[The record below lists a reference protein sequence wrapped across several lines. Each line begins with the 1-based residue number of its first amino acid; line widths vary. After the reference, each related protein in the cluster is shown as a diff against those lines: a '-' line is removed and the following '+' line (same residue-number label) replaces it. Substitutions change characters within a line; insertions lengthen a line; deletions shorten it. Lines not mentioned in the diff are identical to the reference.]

1 MIFNEELKMY
11 VLISVEDF
19 ELPKKAKK
27 SPYKRHLR
35 SLLDLIRKANNEDL
49 SIEERSQAM
58 DQFQREIKIKVI

>member
-11 VLISVEDF
+11 VLISIEDF
-19 ELPKKAKK
+19 EIPKKAKK

-49 SIEERSQAM
+49 PQEERSLAM
-58 DQFQREIKIKVI
+58 DQFKKEIEMTI

>member
-1 MIFNEELKMY
+1 MIFDNELKMY

-35 SLLDLIRKANNEDL
+35 SLLDLIRKANNIDL
-49 SIEERSQAM
+49 PQEERSLAM
-58 DQFQREIKIKVI
+58 EEFKQEIKIKVS